1 MGLVRGKEITPA
13 DYFEIIKEKRD
24 QDLIQNVH
32 QGNTNIMKTKFI
44 NFKDVKKLLHL
55 LAIFIKSTLR
65 VLVLKN
71 NVFLT

>member
-44 NFKDVKKLLHL
+44 NFRDVETLLHL
-55 LAIFIKSTLR
+55 LAIFIEALCVYSFLR
-65 VLVLKN
+65 IM
-71 NVFLT
+71 FF